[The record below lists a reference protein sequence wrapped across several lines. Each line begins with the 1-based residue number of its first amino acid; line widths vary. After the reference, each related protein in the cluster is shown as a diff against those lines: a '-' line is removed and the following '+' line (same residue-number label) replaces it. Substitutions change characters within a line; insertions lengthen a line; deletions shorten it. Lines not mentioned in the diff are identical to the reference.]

1 MMRTLAIIVFR
12 VLLACVCV
20 CVLLVGIVVFVL
32 LALLRTE
39 K

>member
-1 MMRTLAIIVFR
+1 MRAIATTTLRA
-12 VLLACVCV
+12 LLACV
-20 CVLLVGIVVFVL
+20 LLVAIAVLVL

>member
-12 VLLACVCV
+12 VLLACV
-20 CVLLVGIVVFVL
+20 LLVGIVVFVL
-32 LALLRTE
+32 LAFLRTE